1 MTIKIIIATEK
12 DKKQLLDYFRH
23 YEIKEILEKRI
34 KCYISHNFTVIAKD
48 ENKIVGILQW
58 HIKED
63 PKNGVVEFEEFH
75 VLEEYRGKGIGSLIL
90 KFSIQNVRDYFEKIK
105 IYPRKIFLFVARS
118 NTIARTLYEKYD
130 FKLNSEVGNLFSD
143 DEVELLYSLDLS

>member
-1 MTIKIIIATEK
+1 MTIKVIIATEK

-23 YEIKEILEKRI
+23 YKIKEIIEKRI
-34 KCYISHNFTVIAKD
+34 ECYISHNFTVIAKD
-48 ENKIVGILQW
+48 ENKVVGILQW
-58 HIKED
+58 YIKED

-75 VLEEYRGKGIGSLIL
+75 VLEKYRGKGIGSLIL
-90 KFSIQNVRDYFEKIK
+90 KFAIQNVRDYLEKIK
-105 IYPRKIFLFVARS
+105 IEPRKIFLFVARS
-118 NTIARTLYEKYD
+118 NTIARTLYEKFD